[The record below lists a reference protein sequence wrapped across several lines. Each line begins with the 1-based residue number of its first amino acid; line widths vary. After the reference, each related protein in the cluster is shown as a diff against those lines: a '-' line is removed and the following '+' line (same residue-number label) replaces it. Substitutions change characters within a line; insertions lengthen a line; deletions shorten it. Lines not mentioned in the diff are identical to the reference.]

1 MDISFDILGL
11 NSAQAIFDQS
21 ELLLR
26 IAIACVLGIL
36 IGNERKN
43 RNKSA
48 GVRTHAIVAMG
59 SALMMVVS
67 KYGFVD
73 IMDYGKFDGARI
85 AAQVVSGVG
94 FLGAGIIFVR
104 NNLVSGLTTSA
115 GIWAT
120 AGVGLAMGA
129 GLYVIGIASALMIIL
144 MQGITHKIAHFADV
158 ASGGTIW
165 MTIAQEDG
173 DDFVIGEAEDA
184 ENFFDAAGIESPG
197 LTSAPAIGVYV
208 AELVAKKAGAAK
220 KADWNG
226 KRKGFV
232 RPGNMSKEERAALIK
247 ERPEYGSIVCRC
259 EGVSEGEI
267 MDAINRT
274 LGAVSLDGIKRRV
287 RQGMGRCQAGFCTPR
302 TMEILARERGMK
314 MEDICKNA
322 PGSNMLTGSKDK

>member
-165 MTIAQEDG
+165 MTIAQE
-173 DDFVIGEAEDA
+173 E
-184 ENFFDAAGIESPG
+184 
-197 LTSAPAIGVYV
+197 
-208 AELVAKKAGAAK
+208 
-220 KADWNG
+220 
-226 KRKGFV
+226 
-232 RPGNMSKEERAALIK
+232 
-247 ERPEYGSIVCRC
+247 
-259 EGVSEGEI
+259 
-267 MDAINRT
+267 
-274 LGAVSLDGIKRRV
+274 GAVK
-287 RQGMGRCQAGFCTPR
+287 
-302 TMEILARERGMK
+302 K
-314 MEDICKNA
+314 MEDFLEKGKVEIASTKIHKNKKDEIKLEFEVIYP
-322 PGSNMLTGSKDK
+322 PGFDKSALFSSLAEEKNVMTISE

>member
-104 NNLVSGLTTSA
+104 NKLVSGLTTSA

-165 MTIAQEDG
+165 MTIAQE
-173 DDFVIGEAEDA
+173 E
-184 ENFFDAAGIESPG
+184 
-197 LTSAPAIGVYV
+197 
-208 AELVAKKAGAAK
+208 
-220 KADWNG
+220 
-226 KRKGFV
+226 
-232 RPGNMSKEERAALIK
+232 
-247 ERPEYGSIVCRC
+247 
-259 EGVSEGEI
+259 
-267 MDAINRT
+267 
-274 LGAVSLDGIKRRV
+274 GAVK
-287 RQGMGRCQAGFCTPR
+287 
-302 TMEILARERGMK
+302 K
-314 MEDICKNA
+314 MEDFLEKRKVEIASTKIHKNKKDEIKLEFEVIYP
-322 PGSNMLTGSKDK
+322 PGFDKSALFSSLAEEKNVMTISE

>member
-129 GLYVIGIASALMIIL
+129 GLYVIGITSALMIIL

-165 MTIAQEDG
+165 MTIAQE
-173 DDFVIGEAEDA
+173 E
-184 ENFFDAAGIESPG
+184 
-197 LTSAPAIGVYV
+197 
-208 AELVAKKAGAAK
+208 
-220 KADWNG
+220 
-226 KRKGFV
+226 
-232 RPGNMSKEERAALIK
+232 
-247 ERPEYGSIVCRC
+247 
-259 EGVSEGEI
+259 
-267 MDAINRT
+267 
-274 LGAVSLDGIKRRV
+274 GAVK
-287 RQGMGRCQAGFCTPR
+287 
-302 TMEILARERGMK
+302 K
-314 MEDICKNA
+314 MEDFLEKRKVEIASTKIHKNKKDEIKLEFEVIYP
-322 PGSNMLTGSKDK
+322 PGFDKSALFSSLAEEKNVMTISE

>member
-26 IAIACVLGIL
+26 IALACVLGIL

-165 MTIAQEDG
+165 MTIAQE
-173 DDFVIGEAEDA
+173 E
-184 ENFFDAAGIESPG
+184 
-197 LTSAPAIGVYV
+197 
-208 AELVAKKAGAAK
+208 
-220 KADWNG
+220 
-226 KRKGFV
+226 
-232 RPGNMSKEERAALIK
+232 
-247 ERPEYGSIVCRC
+247 
-259 EGVSEGEI
+259 
-267 MDAINRT
+267 
-274 LGAVSLDGIKRRV
+274 GAVK
-287 RQGMGRCQAGFCTPR
+287 
-302 TMEILARERGMK
+302 K
-314 MEDICKNA
+314 MEDFLEKRKVEIASTKIHKNKKDEIKLEFEVIYP
-322 PGSNMLTGSKDK
+322 PGFDKSALFSSLAEEKNVMTISE

>member
-11 NSAQAIFDQS
+11 GSAQAIFDQS

-73 IMDYGKFDGARI
+73 IMEYGKFDGARI

-115 GIWAT
+115 RYLGYCRRGIGHGSRTVCNRDCFRADDYSD
-120 AGVGLAMGA
+120 AGN
-129 GLYVIGIASALMIIL
+129 
-144 MQGITHKIAHFADV
+144 H
-158 ASGGTIW
+158 
-165 MTIAQEDG
+165 
-173 DDFVIGEAEDA
+173 
-184 ENFFDAAGIESPG
+184 P
-197 LTSAPAIGVYV
+197 
-208 AELVAKKAGAAK
+208 
-220 KADWNG
+220 
-226 KRKGFV
+226 
-232 RPGNMSKEERAALIK
+232 
-247 ERPEYGSIVCRC
+247 
-259 EGVSEGEI
+259 
-267 MDAINRT
+267 
-274 LGAVSLDGIKRRV
+274 
-287 RQGMGRCQAGFCTPR
+287 
-302 TMEILARERGMK
+302 
-314 MEDICKNA
+314 
-322 PGSNMLTGSKDK
+322 

>member
-165 MTIAQEDG
+165 MTIAQE
-173 DDFVIGEAEDA
+173 E
-184 ENFFDAAGIESPG
+184 
-197 LTSAPAIGVYV
+197 
-208 AELVAKKAGAAK
+208 
-220 KADWNG
+220 
-226 KRKGFV
+226 
-232 RPGNMSKEERAALIK
+232 
-247 ERPEYGSIVCRC
+247 
-259 EGVSEGEI
+259 
-267 MDAINRT
+267 
-274 LGAVSLDGIKRRV
+274 GAVK
-287 RQGMGRCQAGFCTPR
+287 
-302 TMEILARERGMK
+302 K
-314 MEDICKNA
+314 MEDFLEKRKVEIASTKIHKNKKDEIKLEFEVIYP
-322 PGSNMLTGSKDK
+322 PGFDKSALFSSLAEEKNVMTINE

>member
-26 IAIACVLGIL
+26 IAIACILGIL

-165 MTIAQEDG
+165 MTIAQE
-173 DDFVIGEAEDA
+173 E
-184 ENFFDAAGIESPG
+184 
-197 LTSAPAIGVYV
+197 
-208 AELVAKKAGAAK
+208 
-220 KADWNG
+220 
-226 KRKGFV
+226 
-232 RPGNMSKEERAALIK
+232 
-247 ERPEYGSIVCRC
+247 
-259 EGVSEGEI
+259 
-267 MDAINRT
+267 
-274 LGAVSLDGIKRRV
+274 GAVK
-287 RQGMGRCQAGFCTPR
+287 
-302 TMEILARERGMK
+302 K
-314 MEDICKNA
+314 MEDFLEKRKVEIASTKIHKNKKDEIKLEFEVIYP
-322 PGSNMLTGSKDK
+322 PGFDKSALFSSLAEEKNVMTISE

>member
-165 MTIAQEDG
+165 MTIAQE
-173 DDFVIGEAEDA
+173 E
-184 ENFFDAAGIESPG
+184 
-197 LTSAPAIGVYV
+197 
-208 AELVAKKAGAAK
+208 
-220 KADWNG
+220 
-226 KRKGFV
+226 
-232 RPGNMSKEERAALIK
+232 
-247 ERPEYGSIVCRC
+247 
-259 EGVSEGEI
+259 
-267 MDAINRT
+267 
-274 LGAVSLDGIKRRV
+274 GAVK
-287 RQGMGRCQAGFCTPR
+287 
-302 TMEILARERGMK
+302 K
-314 MEDICKNA
+314 MEDFLEKRKVEIASTKIHKNKKDEIKLEFEVIYP
-322 PGSNMLTGSKDK
+322 PGFDKSALFSSLAEEKNVMTISE

>member
-11 NSAQAIFDQS
+11 GSAQAIFDQS

-73 IMDYGKFDGARI
+73 IMEYGKFDGARI

-115 GIWAT
+115 GIWTT

-165 MTIAQEDG
+165 MTIAQE
-173 DDFVIGEAEDA
+173 E
-184 ENFFDAAGIESPG
+184 
-197 LTSAPAIGVYV
+197 
-208 AELVAKKAGAAK
+208 
-220 KADWNG
+220 
-226 KRKGFV
+226 
-232 RPGNMSKEERAALIK
+232 
-247 ERPEYGSIVCRC
+247 
-259 EGVSEGEI
+259 
-267 MDAINRT
+267 
-274 LGAVSLDGIKRRV
+274 GAVK
-287 RQGMGRCQAGFCTPR
+287 
-302 TMEILARERGMK
+302 K
-314 MEDICKNA
+314 MEDFLEKRKVEIVSTKIHKNKKDEIKLEFEVIYP
-322 PGSNMLTGSKDK
+322 PGFDKSALFSSLAEEKNVMTISE